1 MAVIDPKKLL
11 PTSNKSENSEKFLV
25 PVSSIVLKKNVA
37 ISSRLLKSEAPKDES
52 KGGAIVPS
60 KLVDKIV
67 KVESILKSNLVSQI
81 SQQNKKEREQKQ
93 KEAEEREKKLEIK
106 PESKGK
112 VPLPSLPRIGFL
124 DALRNYFINTL
135 LGFIA
140 VKLFDMA
147 PKLIKFLD
155 AIKPVAGFIG
165 EFAGNLFNG
174 LVEFVDK
181 GYKAYDQVQKF
192 VKSVGGENAEKL
204 FNDFSKNLNLVLNG
218 AIIAA
223 MLAISTAPKGPR
235 GGFGTPKGG
244 TPKPTRTPTGYR
256 VPEGMT
262 RVLRED
268 RVAQFGPRQK
278 GFGERLSQRQR
289 IAQQKL
295 VQRPLRN
302 LTRPARQLSGK
313 VLNTGAGKLAGKI
326 FGRIPI
332 IGGLID
338 FAFNLAMG
346 ENPGRAAAKAVGS
359 TLGAALGTFIPI
371 PFAGTI
377 LGGILGD
384 LVGGALYDTLVG
396 SKPQK
401 VQGKAQG
408 GVVSS
413 GRGKTPPRRG
423 IKVQRVKPKRI
434 VTQRT
439 QPGKDIGG
447 VKKIEELYGED
458 QPGTRS
464 ALRAL
469 KKSSEDVKR
478 MRSLNGL
485 SGAMFGAGIDM
496 ALGQK
501 PDKNLSASL
510 GSMFGAVIQTA
521 IDSELNNTFG
531 DITKTI
537 AMAGGGVVPS
547 RELKSNMSI
556 GERIGRYISSA
567 LAVSIESSAAKVLQ
581 NLNKE
586 LRLEGGRAPGPG
598 GGGEDGGA
606 GGYAQGEENFV
617 SSKDIYS
624 YLSSKGISHNHI
636 MGMLANIQ
644 AESSFN
650 AGAIGDNGTSGGLF
664 QHHAERFSGM
674 VAFAGKDWAKNWKRQ
689 IDYALR
695 EDAGKQ
701 YTNQQFKTPEEASA
715 WFTLNFERPSNKES
729 KANQRLG
736 NLKNFGPDGSWKGG
750 GSIPYVKPD
759 KKIKLTLIRRRS
771 ETHAGSDIATDE
783 GTPLRA
789 ISDGTI
795 VESGV
800 QPGGG
805 GWGNYIVYKDD
816 KGIYHLYGHLQNGY
830 MKSGSVKK
838 GDIIAK
844 VGMTGR
850 TTGPHL
856 HWETGTGWDGTIT
869 GAFDPLDKY
878 SRNAPFFTEKV
889 SIPKPTIGKVI
900 SSTKVGGE
908 TYTVREGGTYY
919 KNGKPITQA
928 EYDKAFGLQLSLAPN
943 QPQSSNVASVINTSK
958 EVDIDSS
965 SSVLAYRQ
973 EIHYVYS

>member
-11 PTSNKSENSEKFLV
+11 PSSNKSENSEKFLV
-25 PVSSIVLKKNVA
+25 PMSSIVLKKNVA
-37 ISSRLLKSEAPKDES
+37 ISSRLLKPEAPKDEG
-52 KGGAIVPS
+52 KGGAIVPN

-218 AIIAA
+218 AIIAS
-223 MLAISTAPKGPR
+223 MIAISTAPKGPR
-235 GGFGTPKGG
+235 GGFSTPKGG
-244 TPKPTRTPTGYR
+244 TPKPVRTPTGYR
-256 VPEGMT
+256 APEGVS
-262 RVLRED
+262 RYLRED

-295 VQRPLRN
+295 IQRPLRN

-413 GRGKTPPRRG
+413 GKTPPRRA
-423 IKVQRVKPKRI
+423 IKVQRAKPRRI
-434 VTQRT
+434 VTQKT

-458 QPGTRS
+458 KPGTRS

-567 LAVSIESSAAKVLQ
+567 LAVSIESSAAKILQ

-586 LRLEGGRAPGPG
+586 LRLEGGPTGETPGPT
-598 GGGEDGGA
+598 GGELAEGTVARGQITIEQLVGLAKGA
-606 GGYAQGEENFV
+606 GFSESDAVIMAAIAMAESGGNSNAHNN
-617 SSKDIYS
+617 KPPDNS
-624 YLSSKGISHNHI
+624 YGLWQINMIGDLGPERLKEFGISSNDK
-636 MGMLANIQ
+636 LKDPVV
-644 AESSFN
+644 N
-650 AGAIGDNGTSGGLF
+650 A
-664 QHHAERFSGM
+664 HA
-674 VAFAGKDWAKNWKRQ
+674 A
-689 IDYALR
+689 
-695 EDAGKQ
+695 
-701 YTNQQFKTPEEASA
+701 
-715 WFTLNFERPSNKES
+715 
-729 KANQRLG
+729 
-736 NLKNFGPDGSWKGG
+736 
-750 GSIPYVKPD
+750 
-759 KKIKLTLIRRRS
+759 KKIK
-771 ETHAGSDIATDE
+771 
-783 GTPLRA
+783 
-789 ISDGTI
+789 
-795 VESGV
+795 ESQGFSA
-800 QPGGG
+800 
-805 GWGNYIVYKDD
+805 W
-816 KGIYHLYGHLQNGY
+816 
-830 MKSGSVKK
+830 SV
-838 GDIIAK
+838 
-844 VGMTGR
+844 
-850 TTGPHL
+850 
-856 HWETGTGWDGTIT
+856 
-869 GAFDPLDKY
+869 
-878 SRNAPFFTEKV
+878 
-889 SIPKPTIGKVI
+889 
-900 SSTKVGGE
+900 
-908 TYTVREGGTYY
+908 Y
-919 KNGKPITQA
+919 KNG
-928 EYDKAFGLQLSLAPN
+928 
-943 QPQSSNVASVINTSK
+943 
-958 EVDIDSS
+958 
-965 SSVLAYRQ
+965 AYRAHLNSAQ
-973 EIHYVYS
+973 RASGSPAITVYKPRTTSGEFTPLGNEVGNLQSAKQIAESMGVPLYSHVRKDDPDSYHYDGRAMDFSNDSVGKGTPQQLALAKELVKRYGSTAKEIFYTPLGFSIKNGKKVAPIASSTHYNHVHVAFEKGGKVRGLTRAILGEKGPEFVIDADSTAALEDNYPGFLDALNKAKYKDAIDVLRNFSSYTNEDMTIINRTLIIDRVG

>member
-11 PTSNKSENSEKFLV
+11 PSAKKSENSEKFLV
-25 PVSSIVLKKNVA
+25 PISSIVLKKNVA
-37 ISSRLLKSEAPKDES
+37 ISSKLLKPEAQKDDG
-52 KGGAIVPS
+52 KGGAIVYS
-60 KLVDKIV
+60 KLVDKII

-81 SQQNKKEREQKQ
+81 SQQNKKEKEEKR

-106 PESKGK
+106 PENKGK

-124 DALRNYFINTL
+124 DALRNYFTNTL

-181 GYKAYDQVQKF
+181 GYNAYDEVQKF
-192 VKSVGGENAEKL
+192 VKSVGGENYEKL
-204 FNDFSKNLNLVLNG
+204 FNDFSKNLNLALNG
-218 AIIAA
+218 AIVASMI
-223 MLAISTAPKGPR
+223 AISTAPKGPR
-235 GGFGTPKGG
+235 
-244 TPKPTRTPTGYR
+244 
-256 VPEGMT
+256 
-262 RVLRED
+262 
-268 RVAQFGPRQK
+268 
-278 GFGERLSQRQR
+278 RLPG
-289 IAQQKL
+289 A
-295 VQRPLRN
+295 
-302 LTRPARQLSGK
+302 
-313 VLNTGAGKLAGKI
+313 TGAGRGGAAKVGVNAGSNILKKGAAQQTTKQVATQGAKQSARFAI
-326 FGRIPI
+326 TRAPI
-332 IGGLID
+332 IGALIGFIID
-338 FAFNLAMG
+338 TVIFR
-346 ENPGRAAAKAVGS
+346 ESPTRAAAGAVGNAIGS
-359 TLGAALGTFIPI
+359 AVGAGLLGGGTFGLGAGVGLF
-371 PFAGTI
+371 
-377 LGGILGD
+377 
-384 LVGGALYDTLVG
+384 VGGFVGDWIGKALYDTLTG
-396 SKPQK
+396 YKQEPIQA
-401 VQGKAQG
+401 KAQG

-413 GRGKTPPRRG
+413 GAGKTPSRRG
-423 IKVQRVKPKRI
+423 IKVQKAKPKRI
-434 VTQRT
+434 ITQKT

-447 VKKIEELYGED
+447 LKKIEELYGED
-458 QPGTRS
+458 KPGTRS

-501 PDKNLSASL
+501 PDKNLSTSL

-531 DITKTI
+531 DITKSI

-567 LAVSIESSAAKVLQ
+567 LAVSIESSAAKILQ

-586 LRLEGGRAPGPG
+586 LRLEGGPAGDG
-598 GGGEDGGA
+598 GGGDGGDGA

-624 YLSSKGISHNHI
+624 YLSSKGIPHNHI

-664 QHHAERFSGM
+664 QHHKERFTGM

-701 YTNQQFKTPEEASA
+701 YTNQQFKTPEEASS

-729 KANQRLG
+729 KAKQRLG

-750 GSIPYVKPD
+750 GSIPYVKPN
-759 KKIKLTLIRRRS
+759 KNIKLTFIRGLS
-771 ETHAGSDIATDE
+771 KDHGGADIAADE

-800 QPGGG
+800 QAGGK
-805 GWGNYIVYKDD
+805 GWGNFIVYKDD

-830 MKSGSVKK
+830 KKGGSIKK

-844 VGMTGR
+844 VGMTGT

-869 GAFDPLDKY
+869 GRFEPRNRY
-878 SRNAPFFTEKV
+878 SINAPFFTEKV
-889 SIPKPTIGKVI
+889 SPPKQPQVSPIFQQDKNKPSPIFNFNSQSSIQTPL
-900 SSTKVGGE
+900 SSTS
-908 TYTVREGGTYY
+908 
-919 KNGKPITQA
+919 Q
-928 EYDKAFGLQLSLAPN
+928 Q
-943 QPQSSNVASVINTSK
+943 VASLVNFSK
-958 EVDIDSS
+958 DKTGISNISQSVSNFSEASEGSS
-965 SSVLAYRQ
+965 SSTLAIQ
-973 EIHYVYS
+973 EIHYVYG